1 MNEKLNVR
9 IESNSVVLSR
19 DGVDI
24 FTTDNSF
31 GARSRLYKAA
41 TQYLGVADD
50 YFLILSEDGCG
61 YTTRGNYVPGGYA
74 EQTRWEIENNR
85 GYKGAVLDTGE
96 ENFHDDSDFYAVVW
110 DGEKVTRIS
119 DGTTRFSAPTVCRA
133 DATPEV
139 RQAAE
144 NWLASVYYPKRVR
157 SAAEA
162 EAKRVRVGSVVTVV
176 AGRKLPKGG
185 EWIVTA
191 IWDSK
196 FGRNEKSV
204 KLAKRGSAGYCSA
217 VPGVQ
222 LNAASEWV
230 FTNIDNV
237 AVLNPATIHEP
248 FVTEESRRIAAKRFW
263 RAVDCRLALLG

>member
-1 MNEKLNVR
+1 MNNKLNVR
-9 IESNSVVLSR
+9 IESNSVVLSV
-19 DGVDI
+19 DEVDI

-31 GARSRLYKAA
+31 GARGRLYKAA

-50 YFLILSEDGCG
+50 HFLILSEDGCG

-74 EQTRWEIENNR
+74 ELIRWEAENNR
-85 GYKGAVLDTGE
+85 GFKGAVLDIGE
-96 ENFHDDSDFYAVVW
+96 ENFYDDSDFYAVVW
-110 DGEKVTRIS
+110 DGEKVRRIS

-139 RQAAE
+139 QQAAE
-144 NWLASVYYPKRVR
+144 DWLATVYYPKLVR
-157 SAAEA
+157 AAAEA

-237 AVLNPATIHEP
+237 AVLNPIE
-248 FVTEESRRIAAKRFW
+248 VTDETVAEESRRIAAKRFW
-263 RAVDCRLALLG
+263 RAVDSRLTTF